1 MELARIFDAC
11 QGDRLDEWR
20 VVPGGDVPDTNLLAA
35 LVDGGDQS
43 GPALATLPHLH
54 RAVCVPDARVG
65 LGWGM
70 DPEEWRDRRPK
81 GKPDWAS
88 PQWSNAE
95 PSVRPPAA
103 PVLRRMQAS
112 WQAPAPARSG
122 RPGGVSDG
130 QRRAVVTL
138 AGREVTPGEPG
149 RKSGAEDRGR
159 AGERVAGFPRRIAR
173 LALPPSAAQG
183 AAERLEGPPTTAGAR
198 GRRGGAQARAP

>member
-35 LVDGGDQS
+35 LVDVGDQS

-54 RAVCVPDARVG
+54 RGVCVPDARLG

-88 PQWSNAE
+88 PQWSNAK

-122 RPGGVSDG
+122 TTWRRLGRSAASHRDARRAGGDARRARAKIRRGRPRPGG
-130 QRRAVVTL
+130 
-138 AGREVTPGEPG
+138 RE
-149 RKSGAEDRGR
+149 SG
-159 AGERVAGFPRRIAR
+159 GFPASNRP
-173 LALPPSAAQG
+173 LSPPAVGRSGRSRATGG
-183 AAERLEGPPTTAGAR
+183 ASHD
-198 GRRGGAQARAP
+198 GRRPR